1 MGMMVPMT
9 QLTQFQIKFHL
20 RYGFDFEKKRYEKIA
35 TITIKAA
42 SVLSFPKKK
51 KAKSPTAA
59 VKRSHPQ
66 TLPVDGAPLPPGK
79 VHPKKMIP
87 ENSSLQKPPIW

>member
-20 RYGFDFEKKRYEKIA
+20 RYGFDFEKKKYEKIA

-42 SVLSFPKKK
+42 SVLSFPKKSK
-51 KAKSPTAA
+51 KPNCSCQKIPSPN
-59 VKRSHPQ
+59 P
-66 TLPVDGAPLPPGK
+66 
-79 VHPKKMIP
+79 
-87 ENSSLQKPPIW
+87 SS